1 MNDQTVASRPRS
13 GDRHAVLTA
22 TAPAPIGPYSQAV
35 RVGDDVYC
43 SGQIPLD
50 PVTGALVPGD
60 ARAQTQ
66 RVLENLG
73 AVLSAAGLD
82 FSNVVKTTIFLIDM
96 NDFAAVNDVYAEF
109 FEKPFPARSTV
120 AVAALPKG
128 AKVEIEAIAMRE

>member
-96 NDFAAVNDVYAEF
+96 NDFAAVNEAYEAVFGDS
-109 FEKPFPARSTV
+109 KPARSTV
-120 AVAALPKG
+120 AVAALPRD
-128 AKVEIEAIAMRE
+128 ARVEIDCIACK

>member
-96 NDFAAVNDVYAEF
+96 NDFAAVNEAYEAAFGDS
-109 FEKPFPARSTV
+109 KPARSTV
-120 AVAALPKG
+120 AVAALPRG
-128 AKVEIEAIAMRE
+128 ARVEIDCIACK

>member
-22 TAPAPIGPYSQAV
+22 TAPAPIGHYSQAV

-96 NDFAAVNDVYAEF
+96 NDFAAVNEAYEAVFGDS
-109 FEKPFPARSTV
+109 KPARSTV
-120 AVAALPKG
+120 AVAALPRD
-128 AKVEIEAIAMRE
+128 ARVEIDCIACK

>member
-1 MNDQTVASRPRS
+1 
-13 GDRHAVLTA
+13 
-22 TAPAPIGPYSQAV
+22 V

-96 NDFAAVNDVYAEF
+96 NDFAAVNEAYEAVFGDS
-109 FEKPFPARSTV
+109 KPARSTV
-120 AVAALPKG
+120 AVAALH
-128 AKVEIEAIAMRE
+128 ATRA

>member
-82 FSNVVKTTIFLIDM
+82 FSNVVKTTIFL
-96 NDFAAVNDVYAEF
+96 NEAYEAVFGDS
-109 FEKPFPARSTV
+109 KPARSTV
-120 AVAALPKG
+120 AVAALPRD
-128 AKVEIEAIAMRE
+128 ARVEIDCIACK